1 MTFKMKIQNLTIK
14 LVGSTPVISRKLQV
28 PVQMNLHEL
37 HQLIQYAMPWGN
49 CHMYEFHCQG
59 KEYWRE
65 AEDDVDDEFEE
76 EFDEEFDDLFEQVSQ
91 QWSVERFLTYT
102 KAKKFHYV
110 YDFGDHWDHLITV
123 GAIEDANPNEI
134 YPKLIAAN
142 GLCPPEDIG
151 GIQHYYWALEIINE
165 PEHEN
170 HEETLGWFDDDFDP
184 NVDVFPSLV
193 KEVAKFAIKF
203 QQ

>member
-1 MTFKMKIQNLTIK
+1 MKIQNLTIK
-14 LVGSTPVISRKLQV
+14 LVGSTPVINRKLQV
-28 PVQMNLHEL
+28 PVQMNLHQL
-37 HQLIQYAMPWGN
+37 HELIQTAMPWGD
-49 CHMYEFHCQG
+49 CHMYEFHCRG

-76 EFDEEFDDLFEQVSQ
+76 EFDEEFDDLFEKASQ
-91 QWSVERFLTYT
+91 QWSVKQFLTHT
-102 KAKKFHYV
+102 NAKKFHYV
-110 YDFGDHWDHLITV
+110 YDFGDNWDHLITV
-123 GAIEDANPNEI
+123 GAVEDANPNEI
-134 YPKLIAAN
+134 YPKLLAAN

-184 NVDVFPSLV
+184 NVDVFPSLE
-193 KEVAKFAIKF
+193 KEVAEFAIQY